1 MKCVIIACLVLQF
14 IIYIFKFKKCY
25 KWSKAIIL
33 SLYTNWVIPFVIRTA
48 PPPPPSPMDELWS
61 KFHLYESEDVT
72 NWN

>member
-48 PPPPPSPMDELWS
+48 PPPPPPPLWMS
-61 KFHLYESEDVT
+61 SGQNFTCMNRKT
-72 NWN
+72 